1 MNLLHLKTLIFFL
14 ILFSLCIIIFI
25 ISVIECKH
33 YVIKT
38 FDVTNGKNSDKIK
51 LVFLSDFHDKK
62 YKNYNKKLIDDI
74 INLNPNYIL
83 LGGDF
88 LDFSVIQ
95 DLKNTVNYKNTFKF
109 LDVLAA
115 KAKENKNIK
124 GIYFGFGN
132 HELRL
137 KSRADKME
145 LVAIYNELI
154 EKLKRNNIMLLDNNT
169 LNLSNGIKVS
179 GLSLFKGYYGK
190 FFKKKEKHVSKEVL
204 DKYFKDIDDSSFN
217 IMLFHK
223 PDYSEDLVDYGY
235 DLILSGHNH
244 GGLICLPFFGSIIS
258 PDLRLFPKYS
268 KGMYQYNNKNILVSS
283 GIGEHFIKIR
293 VNNRPEICVI
303 NIK

>member
-1 MNLLHLKTLIFFL
+1 M
-14 ILFSLCIIIFI
+14 
-25 ISVIECKH
+25 
-33 YVIKT
+33 
-38 FDVTNGKNSDKIK
+38 KI
-51 LVFLSDFHDKK
+51 VFLSDFHDKND
-62 YKNYNKKLIDDI
+62 KNYNKKLIGDI
-74 INLNPNYIL
+74 ININPDYIL

-95 DLKNTVNYKNTFKF
+95 NLKNTVNYKNTFKF
-109 LDVLAA
+109 LDELSS

-137 KSRADKME
+137 KNRTDKME
-145 LVAIYNELI
+145 LVAIYNELV
-154 EKLKRNNIMLLDNNT
+154 EKLKKDNIMLLDNNT
-169 LNLSNGIKVS
+169 LDLSNGIKVS

-190 FFKKKEKHVSKEVL
+190 FFKKKEKHISKEVL
-204 DKYFKDIDDSSFN
+204 DKYFKDIANDSFN

-223 PDYSEDLVDYGY
+223 PDCSEDLIDYGY
-235 DLILSGHNH
+235 DLVLSGHNH
-244 GGLICLPFFGSIIS
+244 GGLINLPLLGSVIS

-268 KGMYQYNNKNILVSS
+268 RGMYQYNSKNILVSP